1 MPTARNIVT
10 VALESMNR
18 LSPGETAN
26 ADLLAIALRQLNNIA
41 DQWSA
46 GRAYLFKDAF
56 TSGVVTGA
64 SLTLAAGSFAA
75 IPLGRAII
83 GATAD
88 SYAMQPMSIADYR
101 DIYDKASTGTP
112 QYYAHDGA
120 ATVYLYPVAAGE
132 TILIHANVEISQFAD
147 LDTNYTMP
155 SGYQA
160 GFAASLAVALAPAL
174 LGNIPIALEAAKRA
188 AVHGIIGSNMRPAIL
203 RGREDVGNIIQGY

>member
-1 MPTARNIVT
+1 MPTARTIIT
-10 VALESMNR
+10 VALEGMNR
-18 LSPGETAN
+18 LSPGETAD

-56 TSGVVTGA
+56 VSGAVTGA

-88 SYAMQPMSIADYR
+88 SYAMQPMSMADYR
-101 DIYDKASTGTP
+101 DIYDKTSTGTP

-132 TILIHANVEISQFAD
+132 TILIHANVELSQFAD

-160 GFAASLAVALAPAL
+160 GFAAALAVALAPAL
-174 LGNIPIALEAAKRA
+174 LGNVTAALLTSERRA
-188 AVHGIIGSNMRPAIL
+188 THGIVGSNMRPAIL